1 MHVAKFTDDELGMK
15 RGITRRDLLNGMLV
29 GGGAAALAALPGG
42 AAHASTGHGGG
53 SPYPPT
59 SNGIVGQ
66 TDAARSV
73 GHDVTFGGA
82 DPGPARDLREH
93 YDLVVVG
100 GGVSGLA
107 AAWFYRKAFGS
118 RARILVLEA
127 LADFGGHQH
136 RNEFRVRGR
145 TLLSNGGM
153 VNLDSPDTWNSPSL
167 SLMDDLGIDFAKL
180 AEGVDT
186 GYYTS
191 QGLGTGYFF
200 PEENFGADT
209 LVTRGATEPLS
220 TLIARLPLS
229 EAARAD
235 ILKVENTT
243 EDYFPGLS
251 DAEKKQRL
259 ARISYADYLRR
270 HVGVGEEA
278 LVFYQRR
285 THGLWGT
292 GIEAVPAGDC
302 WGTGLPGF
310 RGLALEPTPYNGIGR
325 TPAMSLTTTDEEL
338 YYFPDGG
345 ATVSRLLVSRL
356 VPGVFSG
363 HQTMESVI
371 TAQGDYGRLDK
382 AGSDVRIRLNAM
394 ATDVRHRRGT
404 RGPVDVEYVS
414 GGRTYRVSGSHVV
427 MACWNSVASYIVPGL
442 PAAQVEAM
450 RYGVKVPLV
459 YARVALRDWRAWE
472 RAGISRITPYDTFWD
487 SCSLPTNTHQGKY
500 ASARKSDEP
509 IVVSLSKT
517 PNQPGLPITR
527 DQHRAGRRQLLET
540 SFGDFE
546 REIRDLM
553 QRALGPSGFRA
564 AKDIMAITVNRWS
577 HGYAYEYNSI
587 ADPVIFKPVAEQPF
601 VRARRPFGNI
611 TIANSDAGA
620 FGYTH
625 AAIDEAARAVQ
636 ELT

>member
-1 MHVAKFTDDELGMK
+1 MK

-29 GGGAAALAALPGG
+29 GAGAAALTALPGG
-42 AAHASTGHGGG
+42 VAHADARHGGG
-53 SPYPPT
+53 AGYPPG

-66 TDAARSV
+66 TDAARTV
-73 GHDVTFGGA
+73 GHAVTFGGA
-82 DPGPARDLREH
+82 DPGRARDLGEH

-107 AAWFYRKAFGS
+107 AAHFYRKATGP
-118 RARILVLEA
+118 RARILILEA

-136 RNEFRVRGR
+136 RNEFHVRGR

-167 SLMDDLGIDFAKL
+167 NLMDDLGIDFAKL

-186 GYYTS
+186 GYYTGR
-191 QGLGTGYFF
+191 GLGTGYFF
-200 PEENFGADT
+200 PEESFGADR
-209 LVTRGATEPLS
+209 LVTRATTEPLDA
-220 TLIARLPLS
+220 LVKRLPLS
-229 EAARAD
+229 DAARAD
-235 ILKVENTT
+235 ILKVESTT
-243 EDYFPGLS
+243 QDYFPGLS
-251 DAEKKQRL
+251 DSEKKQRL

-270 HVGVGEEA
+270 YVGVGEEA

-285 THGLWGT
+285 THGLWGV

-302 WGTGLPGF
+302 WGIGLPGF
-310 RGLALEPTPYNGIGR
+310 AGLELDPVPYNGIGR
-325 TPAMSLTTTDEEL
+325 TPAMSLTTKDEEL

-356 VPGVFSG
+356 VPGVFQG
-363 HQTMESVI
+363 RQTMDSVI
-371 TAQGDYGRLDK
+371 LAGADYGRLDR
-382 AGSDVRIRLNAM
+382 AGADVRIRLNAM

-404 RGPVDVEYVS
+404 RGPVDVSYVS
-414 GGRTYRVSGSHVV
+414 GGKAYRVSGTHVI
-427 MACWNSVASYIVPGL
+427 MACWNSVSSYIVPGL

-459 YARVALRDWRAWE
+459 YARVALKDWRSWE
-472 RAGISRITPYDTFWD
+472 RAGISRITPYNTFWD
-487 SCSLPTNTHQGKY
+487 SCSLTTATNQGGY
-500 ASARKSDEP
+500 ESARSSDQP
-509 IVVSLSKT
+509 IVVTLSKT
-517 PNQPGLPITR
+517 PNEPGLPITR
-527 DQHRAGRRQLLET
+527 DQHRAGRRHLLET

-564 AKDIMAITVNRWS
+564 SRDIMAITVNRWS

-587 ADPVIFKPVAEQPF
+587 ADPVIFKPLDQQPF

-611 TIANSDAGA
+611 AIANSDAGA

-625 AAIDEAARAVQ
+625 AAIDEANRAVS